1 MFLIQINEVLMQQ
14 RVEIVNK
21 AFFEQLNDAVFL
33 IKCSED
39 IPYGEGAFSR
49 QAIITSIL
57 CLESAANCFMYAI
70 PCTKAMK
77 SALDKLSLV
86 DKYEYLY
93 MSIIESK
100 SINRGSPYFQKL
112 SELVKIRNKYV
123 HSKPSSEILPPN
135 EISKPVLDDEKS
147 QYLKLPID
155 PQSWQIKDAK
165 NVVKYV
171 CDFIDHFLIDL
182 CEFPPSYSTNFLI
195 TTLYSGDESF
205 WLLDENK
212 KDTIK
217 YLRES
222 IGAKVRFFEAN

>member
-1 MFLIQINEVLMQQ
+1 MQQ
-14 RVEIVNK
+14 KIEIINK

-33 IKCSED
+33 VKCCED
-39 IPYGEGAFSR
+39 IPNGEGTFSR

-70 PCTKAMK
+70 PCTKVMK
-77 SALDKLSLV
+77 NALDKLSLV

-112 SELVKIRNKYV
+112 SELVKVRNRYV
-123 HSKPSSEILPPN
+123 HSKPSIEILPPN
-135 EISKPVLDDEKS
+135 ETSKPILDGEKS
-147 QYLKLPID
+147 QYLKLPTD
-155 PQSWQIKDAK
+155 PQSWQLKDAK

-182 CEFPPSYSTNFLI
+182 CEYPPSYATNFLI
-195 TTLYSGDESF
+195 STLYSGDESF
-205 WLLDENK
+205 WLIGENK

-222 IGAKVRFFEAN
+222 IGAKVRFFETN